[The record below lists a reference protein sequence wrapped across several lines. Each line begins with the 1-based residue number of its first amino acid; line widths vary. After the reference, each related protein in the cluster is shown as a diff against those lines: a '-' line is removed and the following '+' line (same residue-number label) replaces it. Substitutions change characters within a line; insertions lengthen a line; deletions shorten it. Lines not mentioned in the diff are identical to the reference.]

1 MNKTILTEIAQK
13 LNVVISSNKEI
24 SIKNQHDIGDLILFL
39 GGYKN
44 EADYFSKTKVEED
57 FILTGD
63 KPIVESCRFFSN
75 IDTAIELTKLV
86 KDLPEHKS
94 TNINNIRSNNV
105 SSFNIGESVSF
116 KEKNKEQ
123 FYLPLKNTLIVTDSD
138 FFISNIQKLLA
149 NQNIFFT
156 TLSDSSE
163 TKIDL
168 INSLVSSESFE
179 EFISSLEHDN
189 LNYNFIWSLIVK
201 SIKDSF
207 SVKMTPDFI
216 LNSFRLDTLCDFYFL
231 FRQTNPY
238 LSKIIYSYLKSIVG
252 LEISDNLIKLTP
264 KSYTMHNQTVN
275 KIYNFFLEVREEYED
290 GLLSSEGLI
299 LEVAEDFLRQ
309 DAIQVNFKNKNTYIA
324 FNKLVNFLKLN
335 TKNIQ
340 PLLLCLDNN
349 IHINNSDFV
358 VFSIKAHP
366 TETELLIAPQII
378 FGKNTKGLFNNPNF
392 INKFVTLT
400 PILENNIFSYK
411 NNFLSNL
418 PEDSFYIWRP
428 KDKKPQIIEEFSFDK
443 IKLS

>member
-44 EADYFSKTKVEED
+44 EADYFSKTTVEED
-57 FILTGD
+57 FLLTGD

-86 KDLPEHKS
+86 NDLPEYKS

-138 FFISNIQKLLA
+138 FFISNIQKLLTR
-149 NQNIFFT
+149 QNIFFT
-156 TLSDSSE
+156 TLSNSSG

-168 INSLVSSESFE
+168 INSLVSSDNFE

-189 LNYNFIWSLIVK
+189 LNYNFIWSLIIK

-207 SVKMTPDFI
+207 NVKMTPDFI
-216 LNSFRLDTLCDFYFL
+216 LNSFKLDTLCDFHFL

-252 LEISDNLIKLTP
+252 LEISDSLIKLTP
-264 KSYTMHNQTVN
+264 KSYTMHNQIVN
-275 KIYNFFLEVREEYED
+275 KIYNFFVEIKEEYEE

-299 LEVAEDFLRQ
+299 LQVAEDFLMQ
-309 DAIQVNFKNKNTYIA
+309 DIIQVNYKNKNTYIA

-335 TKNIQ
+335 TKDIQ

-349 IHINNSDFV
+349 ININNSEFV
-358 VFSIKAHP
+358 VFSIKNRP
-366 TETELLIAPQII
+366 TENELLIAPQII